1 MGSHVESAWRG
12 PTIKPAPSRQAAGT
26 REPYRTAACLQA
38 GAIRNSGTLTSLE
51 KKVRYQPQATH
62 CHAACAPQGALGQVT
77 QEILPRQKYPPC
89 LLPCAPREV
98 ANNQINQLTPGSPT
112 IPNP

>member
-77 QEILPRQKYPPC
+77 KEILPRQQNPPC
-89 LLPCAPREV
+89 LSPCATHEQS
-98 ANNQINQLTPGSPT
+98 NQSIDPV
-112 IPNP
+112 IPNT